1 MTFLEAATQRPI
13 VIKSLK
19 VAAIVGTILVLI
31 NYSNKFFP
39 LDLAPS
45 DWIRMAM
52 TYCVPYCV
60 STYSAA
66 TTLLDRETKSRISV
80 Q

>member
-1 MTFLEAATQRPI
+1 MTFLEAATQKPI
-13 VIKSLK
+13 VMKSLK
-19 VAAIVGTILVLI
+19 VSAIVGTILVLI
-31 NYSNKFFP
+31 NYSNKLFP
-39 LDLAPS
+39 LDLVPS

-66 TTLLDRETKSRISV
+66 TTLLERQPKN
-80 Q
+80 